1 MNRIIILVFALW
13 MPVLHAADLG
23 KGTQAFDNGNYN
35 NARYELEPLAKAGD
49 SKAQVLIGVMHATG
63 NGYQQ
68 DYVQAHKWLTL
79 SARAGNDEAQQAS
92 QRIAARMT
100 HAQLRDA
107 RSQAERFR
115 PTPLAQGNA
124 SSSWAQA
131 PQSLPS
137 GRALVAEVQAGLTR
151 LGYDPG
157 SADGLMGRRTVS
169 AISGFQRQIGLHADG
184 KATQSVLLAI
194 RKAESE
200 GLRATA
206 PTATARTNAIAIPGA
221 SNWYFAEQSLDAM
234 VKSLRRLL
242 GNNDN
247 NALRRGVTSL
257 VQRGDW
263 PWTERV
269 FRDDFSNRAGQGG
282 LDWQVARGEFAI
294 RDGLLSDAR
303 SATEPAPPSTRDRSG
318 DRSGKRSGK
327 EEVLGILGALLGA
340 QIEQQQSAR
349 KSAPTRAPA
358 QRRTV
363 PDEVRL
369 AAASRGSFLLRVRLL
384 AQDPTAGT
392 EFVLQRTVQGAA
404 EELRLRYN
412 ASTRQLLIEQ
422 SSSRGVRQIAATALR
437 LDAGRHYNIEWARM
451 RGGLMQ
457 VALNGQLIIRDAS
470 IKLRGGFDTFA
481 WRNHGGS
488 YLLSEVEMHT
498 RRR

>member
-1 MNRIIILVFALW
+1 MNRIIILAFALW
-13 MPVLHAADLG
+13 MPVLQAADLN
-23 KGTQAFDNGNYN
+23 KGSQAFDNGDYN
-35 NARYELEPLAKAGD
+35 NARYELEPLAEAGEP
-49 SKAQVLIGVMHATG
+49 KAQLLIGVMHATG

-79 SARAGNDEAQQAS
+79 SARGGNDEAQQAS
-92 QRIAARMT
+92 QRISARMT
-100 HAQLRDA
+100 QAQLSDA
-107 RSQAERFR
+107 RSQANRFR

-131 PQSLPS
+131 PRSLPS
-137 GRALVAEVQAGLTR
+137 GRALVAEIQSGLSR

-169 AISGFQRQIGLHADG
+169 AISDFQRQVGVRVDG

-200 GLRATA
+200 GLRASA
-206 PTATARTNAIAIPGA
+206 PTSTARTEAIAIPGA
-221 SNWYFAEQSLDAM
+221 SNWYFAEQSLDSM
-234 VKSLRRLL
+234 MKSLRRLL
-242 GNNDN
+242 ANNDN
-247 NALRRGVTSL
+247 NALRRGVTRL
-257 VQRGDW
+257 VKRGDW

-269 FRDDFSNRAGQGG
+269 FHDDFKSRAGHGG

-303 SATEPAPPSTRDRSG
+303 SVAEPAPSSTPEPSR
-318 DRSGKRSGK
+318 KRSSK
-327 EEVLGILGALLGA
+327 EEMLGILGALLGA
-340 QIEQQQSAR
+340 QIEQQQSPG
-349 KSAPTRAPA
+349 KSTQTRAPA
-358 QRRTV
+358 QRRSV

-369 AAASRGSFLLRVRLL
+369 AAASRGSFLLRARLL
-384 AQDPTAGT
+384 AQDPVAGT
-392 EFVLQRTVQGAA
+392 EFVLLRTAQGAA

-412 ASTRQLLIEQ
+412 ANTQQLLIEQ
-422 SSSRGVRQIAATALR
+422 ASSRGVRQIAAVALR

-457 VALNGQLIIRDAS
+457 VALNGQLVISDATV
-470 IKLRGGFDTFA
+470 KLRGGFDTFA

-488 YLLSEVEMHT
+488 YLLGEVEMHT

>member
-1 MNRIIILVFALW
+1 MNRIFILAFALW
-13 MPVLHAADLG
+13 VPVLQAADLG
-23 KGTQAFDNGNYN
+23 KGTRSFDSGDYN
-35 NARYELEPLAKAGD
+35 NARHELEPLAAAGD
-49 SKAQVLIGVMHATG
+49 PKAQLLIGVMHATG

-68 DYVQAHKWLTL
+68 NYVQAHKWLTL

-100 HAQLRDA
+100 RGQLQEA
-107 RSQAERFR
+107 RSQADRFR
-115 PTPLAQGNA
+115 PTSLSQGDA
-124 SSSWAQA
+124 SNSWG
-131 PQSLPS
+131 PPTGSLPS
-137 GRALVAEVQAGLTR
+137 GRALVAEVQSGLSR

-169 AISGFQRQIGLHADG
+169 AISDFQRQVGLHADG
-184 KATQSVLLAI
+184 KATRSVLLAI

-200 GLRATA
+200 GLRASA
-206 PTATARTNAIAIPGA
+206 PTATARTKAIAIPNA
-221 SNWYFAEQSLDAM
+221 SNWYFAEQSLDGM

-242 GNNDN
+242 ANNDN

-263 PWTERV
+263 PWTEQV
-269 FRDDFSNRAGQGG
+269 FRDDFKSRAGQGG
-282 LDWQVARGEFAI
+282 LDWQVASGEFAI

-303 SATEPAPPSTRDRSG
+303 SAVEPAPTSTR
-318 DRSGKRSGK
+318 KRSGK

-340 QIEQQQSAR
+340 QIEQQQSTQAG
-349 KSAPTRAPA
+349 APA
-358 QRRTV
+358 QRRSV

-369 AAASRGSFLLRVRLL
+369 AAASRGSFLLRARLL
-384 AQDPTAGT
+384 AQDPVAGT
-392 EFVLQRTVQGAA
+392 EFVLLRTVQGGT

-412 ASTRQLLIEQ
+412 ANSQQLLIEQ
-422 SSSRGVRQIAATALR
+422 ASSRGVRQIAATALR
-437 LDAGRHYNIEWARM
+437 LDAGRTYNIELARM

-457 VALNGQLIIRDAS
+457 VALNGQLVIRDAR